1 MSIEISLDRE
11 IFYVYLIYMRG
22 RPLKPKS
29 QRKDAQLHILLTEE
43 EKRKLD
49 KYAKGKDMDLSAW
62 ARQTL
67 LAAADK

>member
-1 MSIEISLDRE
+1 
-11 IFYVYLIYMRG
+11 MRG
-22 RPLKPKS
+22 RPPKTKS

-49 KYAKGKDMDLSAW
+49 RFAKEMDMDLSAW

-67 LAAADK
+67 LAAAEK

>member
-1 MSIEISLDRE
+1 LTGDIV
-11 IFYVYLIYMRG
+11 YVYLIYMRG
-22 RPLKPKS
+22 RPPKPKS

-49 KYAKGKDMDLSAW
+49 KYAKSKDADLSAW

-67 LAAADK
+67 LAAAEK